1 MFLISEKSEARVLKK
16 VVPKKK
22 KSVYDPN
29 IHLFKC
35 QNFFTEGMGG
45 RGSLFLI
52 QLGVREEVSRN

>member
-22 KSVYDPN
+22 RVYTIQTYTCLN
-29 IHLFKC
+29 ARI
-35 QNFFTEGMGG
+35 FFTEGMGG

-52 QLGVREEVSRN
+52 QLGVREEVIRN